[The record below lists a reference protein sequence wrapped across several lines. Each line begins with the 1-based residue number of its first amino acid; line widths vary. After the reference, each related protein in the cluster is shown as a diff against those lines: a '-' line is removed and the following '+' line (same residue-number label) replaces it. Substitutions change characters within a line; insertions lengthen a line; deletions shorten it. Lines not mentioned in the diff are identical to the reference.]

1 MIEDSCSI
9 RVWSN
14 GSYLFETRS
23 MHAEKLIVML
33 NCSPCVVDAM
43 THNESFYLELKL
55 VKKQLFVTLG
65 PWGTVTRGLRHSVE
79 TSHKDMRFLFLS
91 IILAPLV

>member
-1 MIEDSCSI
+1 
-9 RVWSN
+9 
-14 GSYLFETRS
+14 

-33 NCSPCVVDAM
+33 NCSPCVVDTM

-65 PWGTVTRGLRHSVE
+65 PWGTVTRGLR
-79 TSHKDMRFLFLS
+79 
-91 IILAPLV
+91 PLVTVPQGHSKLLFNLFQLSVKTFIVRHIIHTARGNSCA

>member
-1 MIEDSCSI
+1 
-9 RVWSN
+9 
-14 GSYLFETRS
+14 

-65 PWGTVTRGLRHSVE
+65 PWGTVTRGLR
-79 TSHKDMRFLFLS
+79 
-91 IILAPLV
+91 PLVTVPQGPRVTQSCFLTCFNSQ